1 MNERERRIG
10 QNEALFRHVNERLR
24 DVNDAFGSVT
34 GDFEIVCE
42 CGDVDCAERIM
53 LTAEEYRD
61 VRADPRYFAVR
72 SGHVAEDV
80 EEVIEHC
87 DRFRRHPE
95 GAGSAGEAREGH
107 RARSL
112 RRDQLSLGPIGNR

>member
-42 CGDVDCAERIM
+42 CGDVDCAERIT
-53 LTAEEYRD
+53 LTMDDYADLRS
-61 VRADPRYFAVR
+61 DPRYFAVIG
-72 SGHVAEDV
+72 GHVAEEV
-80 EEVIEHC
+80 EEVI
-87 DRFRRHPE
+87 RHGDGYDVIQKAPGSPE
-95 GAGSAGEAREGH
+95 RLAKVTEPARH
-107 RARSL
+107 ADTR
-112 RRDQLSLGPIGNR
+112 

>member
-61 VRADPRYFAVR
+61 VRADPRPVR
-72 SGHVAEDV
+72 A
-80 EEVIEHC
+80 
-87 DRFRRHPE
+87 
-95 GAGSAGEAREGH
+95 A
-107 RARSL
+107 RARL
-112 RRDQLSLGPIGNR
+112 GRDSIKKNQLALKSPLATPRPAEPRSHRNR

>member
-1 MNERERRIG
+1 MAVNERERRIG
-10 QNEALFRHVNERLR
+10 ENEALFRQVNERLR
-24 DVNDAFGSVT
+24 DANDAFGSVT

-72 SGHVAEDV
+72 SGHVAQDV
-80 EEVIEHC
+80 EEVIEHR
-87 DRFRRHPE
+87 DRFDVIQKAPGAPE
-95 GAGSAGEAREGH
+95 RLAKVTEPARY
-107 RARSL
+107 ADTS
-112 RRDQLSLGPIGNR
+112 